1 MTKKAIGKNSKL
13 NKNDNAVTL
22 KNENIKNNTEKIGFF
37 VQTTNIDEVKQNAEN
52 NKKRFDFINIYR
64 KLLLFSCVFNTIDA
78 TSCFT
83 L

>member
-64 KLLLFSCVFNTIDA
+64 KSLLFSCAFNTIDA
-78 TSCFT
+78 ASRFT